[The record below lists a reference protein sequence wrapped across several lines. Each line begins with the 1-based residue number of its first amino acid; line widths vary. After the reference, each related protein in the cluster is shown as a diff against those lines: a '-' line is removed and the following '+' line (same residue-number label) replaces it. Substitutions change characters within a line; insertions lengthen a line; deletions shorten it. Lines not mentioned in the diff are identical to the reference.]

1 MKKKNILELSEHLKK
16 RFPFRVIYDG
26 DDFGI
31 YKYNSNKDRYEGIIG
46 HIDLKEMVMIIKS
59 DGFIELEIA

>member
-1 MKKKNILELSEHLKK
+1 MKKKNILELSEHLKN
-16 RFPFRVIYDG
+16 RLPFRVIYDG

-46 HIDLKEMVMIIKS
+46 HIDLKEMVAIIKS
-59 DGFIELEIA
+59 DSFIELEIV